1 MGYEEICQ
9 PDQEGMAFR
18 PRQDRRIRGVEV
30 GSKRAGHK
38 NHLGYG
44 DQEGAHA
51 CDRKEARACDQV
63 RIVLMIHKLITL
75 KNPCLSNSWNRKA
88 FARSSLRV
96 SMDQ

>member
-1 MGYEEICQ
+1 MGNEEVCQ
-9 PDQEGMAFR
+9 PDQERMAFR
-18 PRQDRRIRGVEV
+18 PRQDRLIRGVEV
-30 GSKRAGHK
+30 GREWASHK

-75 KNPCLSNSWNRKA
+75 ENIPVYQIPGIAKLSLGVH
-88 FARSSLRV
+88 FA
-96 SMDQ
+96 